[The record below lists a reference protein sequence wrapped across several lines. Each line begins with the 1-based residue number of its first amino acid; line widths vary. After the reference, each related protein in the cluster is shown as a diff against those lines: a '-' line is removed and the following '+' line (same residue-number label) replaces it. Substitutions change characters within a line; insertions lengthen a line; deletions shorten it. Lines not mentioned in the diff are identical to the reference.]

1 MFGTILL
8 LTALAS
14 ASENAERKAK
24 LFFISTSSTTSTVS
38 TSTYCYTAGAN
49 AACGRKKRALE
60 YIEDRPVEIENMVIP
75 SPSATKWDEDDILSE
90 ELDQNEALV
99 DSGMNDAARKGKFLL
114 YWKTTTLTS
123 TSTSYTVTYSIGT
136 LECTPSGFT
145 LSACGKK

>member
-1 MFGTILL
+1 MYFILMF
-8 LTALAS
+8 
-14 ASENAERKAK
+14 
-24 LFFISTSSTTSTVS
+24 
-38 TSTYCYTAGAN
+38 
-49 AACGRKKRALE
+49 
-60 YIEDRPVEIENMVIP
+60 IP
-75 SPSATKWDEDDILSE
+75 IPFHLHINPRDEDDILSE

-123 TSTSYTVTYSIGT
+123 TSTSYTVTYSLGT

>member
-1 MFGTILL
+1 MVNRFAYFILMF
-8 LTALAS
+8 
-14 ASENAERKAK
+14 
-24 LFFISTSSTTSTVS
+24 
-38 TSTYCYTAGAN
+38 
-49 AACGRKKRALE
+49 
-60 YIEDRPVEIENMVIP
+60 IP
-75 SPSATKWDEDDILSE
+75 FHLHINSRDEDDILSE

-123 TSTSYTVTYSIGT
+123 TSTSYTVTYSLGT

>member
-1 MFGTILL
+1 MNDFVIEPIAKQLL
-8 LTALAS
+8 KETGFNLI
-14 ASENAERKAK
+14 KWW
-24 LFFISTSSTTSTVS
+24 
-38 TSTYCYTAGAN
+38 YQ
-49 AACGRKKRALE
+49 
-60 YIEDRPVEIENMVIP
+60 IEDDLGHDNSGV
-75 SPSATKWDEDDILSE
+75 DEDDILSE
-90 ELDQNEALV
+90 DKNEALV

>member
-1 MFGTILL
+1 M
-8 LTALAS
+8 
-14 ASENAERKAK
+14 
-24 LFFISTSSTTSTVS
+24 S

-60 YIEDRPVEIENMVIP
+60 YIEDSPVDVEDVVIP
-75 SPSATKWDEDDILSE
+75 SPSATKWDEDDILRE
-90 ELDQNEALV
+90 EQNEGLV

-123 TSTSYTVTYSIGT
+123 TSTSYTITYSIGT

>member
-1 MFGTILL
+1 MEIKLLFCTIIFLA
-8 LTALAS
+8 ALAS

-38 TSTYCYTAGAN
+38 TSTYCYTAGSN

-60 YIEDRPVEIENMVIP
+60 YIEDGPVMVQDVVQP
-75 SPSATKWDEDDILSE
+75 SPSATKWDDDDILSE
-90 ELDQNEALV
+90 DKNEALV

-123 TSTSYTVTYSIGT
+123 TSTSYTVTYS
-136 LECTPSGFT
+136 L
-145 LSACGKK
+145 